1 MNSPLRHISIR
12 VPWHDKAWTGT
23 VCDKP
28 SLNSACLC
36 LKNIGAKKNE
46 EAEEAIKGRT
56 IESLEESQYPPCV
69 TERAT
74 FMSPFSFTRHHKHPY
89 TELSPDTH
97 SHFKETPLVYPA
109 YSAGGLPFRWMQ
121 KDLVWGKEHE
131 RWPIRGLK
139 EDFPL
144 EGVLESREPKLPW
157 EKDKRGSWMQDAENH
172 RELLDCFWNHVREEE
187 SLVFFY
193 AKQVPL
199 TEEPA
204 RRVIVGVGRVLK
216 IGGLTE
222 YHYNEKRQPDSVRS
236 LLWERMV
243 THSIRPGFKDGFIMP
258 YHQALAKMEA
268 DSSFDPS
275 PVIAFAPADRTL
287 EFSYAT
293 EHVSPDGALSSLL
306 VIADALRSAQTCLE
320 GDFSSQI
327 AWIDNQITRL
337 WKQRGPCPGLGAVL
351 GAMGIPYGAF
361 VANEIVEE
369 VGPETDPWP
378 KVEAMLA
385 DPEAH
390 LSAELAGRIDPIVGK
405 GWKRRS
411 DTRKAYI
418 RLLSRFDLTPEQAR
432 MLYGSE
438 SREEVGVQHGDDELV
453 ANPYLIYECTR
464 LLPGGLAVAASVIDR
479 GVFPKDPV
487 RTLVPVPAPSAL
499 KSGIDPR
506 RIRALTIQRMEAH
519 AAQGHTLQA
528 RKTIISEIRELPL
541 DPKCEI
547 TSDTMEVVEDECFD
561 DEILQLRLG
570 DKSEGYQLKRLAE
583 CGQFIRDLVIKR
595 IKAPAHGIQADWA
608 AVLDSVLDPEGTKSA
623 ITEKDQKAREE
634 KVAALEILAN
644 RRFSVLIGP
653 AGTGKTTLLSALVRQ
668 PEIAEGGVLLLAPTG
683 KARVRMEEKV
693 GDKRFE
699 AKTIA
704 QFLYKSQRFDGASQR
719 YLLNGEPGTKH
730 AETVVIDECSMM
742 TEEML
747 AATFEELA
755 GVKRLILVGD
765 HRQLPPIGA
774 GKPFVDIVR
783 HLEPDTFSQPFP
795 RHHEETGYT
804 ELTISMR
811 QSEVAGG
818 RDDVRLAAWFTGAEL
833 PPGEDEILS
842 ILSGR
847 RASDHL
853 EIREWNS
860 IDELHNHLD
869 ESMHWNLGINGT
881 LDQERFDSLL
891 GANIS
896 NGYAY
901 FNCGDAGMCAEE
913 WQILTPVRQHAWGVA
928 EINRKIHTHWRE
940 GFLKLAR
947 QTRYRK
953 ICKPV
958 GTEQIVY
965 GDKVINNR
973 NHWRWSWPDGKR
985 RSLANG
991 EIGIVVGPW
1000 GKKDEINV
1008 ELSTQEGLN
1017 FTYKPKEFS
1026 EEGSSDLELAYA
1038 LTVHRAQ
1045 GSEFGKVFLILPRNR
1060 RMLSREMLY
1069 TALTRQ
1075 KEKVVILCE
1084 GSPMELLAMA
1094 NDRYSETKTRF
1105 TNLFRAPNPKEFEKS
1120 YLDANL
1126 IHQTERGELVR
1137 SKSEVI
1143 IADHLHRR
1151 RINYR
1156 YEEQLKLGED
1166 IRIPDFTF
1174 EDDDTGITYYWE
1186 HCGMLFDP
1194 EYARRWEEKKAL
1206 FREHQILPQEEG
1218 GGKKG
1223 TLIVTHDDSVGGISS
1238 KAIGE
1243 LIERILQ

>member
-23 VCDKP
+23 VCDAP
-28 SLNSACLC
+28 TRNSACLC
-36 LKNIGAKKNE
+36 LKNIGAKKRE
-46 EAEEAIKGRT
+46 EAEEAIKGQS
-56 IESLEESQYPPCV
+56 IESLEETQYPPCV

-74 FMSPFSFTRHHKHPY
+74 FMSPFSFTRHHRHPY
-89 TELSPDTH
+89 SLTSPDTH
-97 SHFKETPLVYPA
+97 GHFKETPLRYPA
-109 YSAGGLPFRWMQ
+109 YSAGALPFRWMQ
-121 KDLVWGKEHE
+121 KDLVWGKEDE

-144 EGVLESREPKLPW
+144 EEILESREPKLPW
-157 EKDKRGSWMQDAENH
+157 EKDRRGSWMQDAENH
-172 RELLDCFWNHVREEE
+172 RELLDCFWGHIREEE

-216 IGGLTE
+216 LGGLTE
-222 YHYNEKRQPDSVRS
+222 YDYNEQRQPDSIRS

-243 THSIRPGFKDGFIMP
+243 THSIRPGFNDGFLLP
-258 YHQALAKMEA
+258 YHQALARMES
-268 DSSFDPS
+268 DPSFDPT
-275 PVIAFAPADRTL
+275 PLIAFAPADRTL

-293 EHVSPDGALSSLL
+293 EHVSPDGALSALL
-306 VIADALRSAQTCLE
+306 VIADALKNAQTCLE
-320 GDFSSQI
+320 GDFSKQI
-327 AWIDNQITRL
+327 DWIDTQITRL

-351 GAMGIPYGAF
+351 GAMGIPYGSF
-361 VANEIVEE
+361 VANEIVNE

-378 KVEAMLA
+378 AVEAMLE

-390 LSAELAGRIDPIVGK
+390 LSAELATRIDPVVAK

-432 MLYGSE
+432 MLYGE
-438 SREEVGVQHGDDELV
+438 EGREQQGIEIEEGEFV
-453 ANPYLIYECTR
+453 ANPYLIFEASR
-464 LLPGGLAVAASVIDR
+464 LLQKELSVSVSVVDR
-479 GVFPKDPV
+479 GIFPKDPI
-487 RTLVPVPAPSAL
+487 RTLVPVPVPSAL

-506 RIRALTIQRMEAH
+506 RVRALVIQQLETH

-528 RKTIISEIRELPL
+528 RKTILSEIRELPL
-541 DPKCEI
+541 DPKCEV
-547 TSDTMEVVEDECFD
+547 TSDTMEVAEDECFA
-561 DEILQLRLG
+561 DEIKQLLLG
-570 DKSEGYQLKRLAE
+570 NKSQGYQLKRLAE
-583 CGQFIRDLVIKR
+583 AGAYIRELVSKR
-595 IKAPAHGIQADWA
+595 IKSNPLDIEADWSTI
-608 AVLDSVLDPEGTKSA
+608 LDSVLDPEGRNPPVTD
-623 ITEKDQKAREE
+623 KDQKAREE
-634 KVAALEILAN
+634 KVAALKILAN

-668 PEIAEGGVLLLAPTG
+668 EEIASGGVLLLAPTG

-693 GDKRFE
+693 GDKRFP

-704 QFLYKSQRFDGASQR
+704 QFLYRSERFDGASQR
-719 YLLNGEPGTKH
+719 YLLTGEPGEKH
-730 AETVVIDECSMM
+730 AETVIIDECSMM

-747 AATFEELA
+747 AATFEELI
-755 GVKRLILVGD
+755 GMKRLILVGD

-774 GKPFVDIVR
+774 GKPFVDIVK
-783 HLEPDTFSQPFP
+783 HLEPEQFDQPFP
-795 RHHEETGYT
+795 HHHAETGYT

-811 QSEVAGG
+811 QSEVEGG

-833 PPGEDEILS
+833 PPGEDEILG
-842 ILSGR
+842 ILNGR
-847 RASDHL
+847 RKSRHL
-853 EIREWNS
+853 EIREWKS
-860 IDELHNHLD
+860 VDELHNHHDAALHA
-869 ESMHWNLGINGT
+869 ELGTDGK
-881 LDQERFDSLL
+881 LDQQQFDRTL
-891 GANIS
+891 GATIS
-896 NGYAY
+896 GDYAY
-901 FNCGDAGMCAEE
+901 FNSGKAGRQAEN
-913 WQILTPVRQHAWGVA
+913 WQILTPVRQHGWGVT
-928 EINRKIHTHWRE
+928 ELNRVIHNKWRA
-940 GFLKLAR
+940 GFLDMAR
-947 QTRYRK
+947 RKFRK

-958 GTEQIVY
+958 GSEQIVY

-973 NHWRWSWPDGKR
+973 NHWRWSWPEGKK
-985 RSLANG
+985 RSVANG
-991 EIGIVVGPW
+991 EIGMLIGPW
-1000 GKKDEINV
+1000 GKTTEINV
-1008 ELSTQEGLN
+1008 ELSTQPGLN
-1017 FTYKPKEFS
+1017 FTYKPAEFS
-1026 EEGSSDLELAYA
+1026 EEGSTDLELAYA

-1084 GSPMELLAMA
+1084 GSPMELIAMA
-1094 NDRYSETKTRF
+1094 NDRFSETKTRF

-1143 IADHLHRR
+1143 IADHLHRK

-1156 YEEQLKLGED
+1156 YEEQLTLGED

-1174 EDDDTGITYYWE
+1174 EDDDTGITYFWE
-1186 HCGMLFDP
+1186 HCGMLFNED
-1194 EYARRWEEKKAL
+1194 YARRWEEKKAL
-1206 FREHQILPQEEG
+1206 YRENEILPQEEG
-1218 GGKKG
+1218 GGRRG
-1223 TLIVTHDDSVGGISS
+1223 ALIITHDDSAGGISS

-1243 LIERILQ
+1243 LIDRLFS

>member
-1 MNSPLRHISIR
+1 MKSPLRHISIR

-23 VCDKP
+23 VCDAP
-28 SLNSACLC
+28 TRNSACLC
-36 LKNIGAKKNE
+36 LKNIGAKKHE
-46 EAEEAIKGRT
+46 EAEEAIKGRS
-56 IESLEESQYPPCV
+56 IESLEETQYPPCV

-74 FMSPFSFTRHHKHPY
+74 FMAPFSFTRHHQHPY
-89 TELSPDTH
+89 SATSPDTH
-97 SHFKETPLVYPA
+97 AHFKSTPLVYPA
-109 YSAGGLPFRWMQ
+109 YSAGALPFRWMQ
-121 KDLVWGKEHE
+121 KDLVWGKEDE

-144 EGVLESREPKLPW
+144 EEILESREPKLPW
-157 EKDKRGSWMQDAENH
+157 EKDRRGSWMQDAENH
-172 RELLDCFWNHVREEE
+172 RELLDCFWGHIREEE
-187 SLVFFY
+187 SLVFLY

-216 IGGLTE
+216 LGGLTE
-222 YHYNEKRQPDSVRS
+222 YDYNERRQPDSIRS

-243 THSIRPGFKDGFIMP
+243 THSIRPGFKDGFLLP
-258 YHQALAKMEA
+258 YHQALAKSES
-268 DSSFDPS
+268 DPSFDPT
-275 PVIAFAPADRTL
+275 PLIAFAPADRTL

-293 EHVSPDGALSSLL
+293 EHVSPDGALSTLL
-306 VIADALRSAQTCLE
+306 VIADALKNAQSCLD
-320 GDFSSQI
+320 GDFSKQI
-327 AWIDNQITRL
+327 EWIDAQITRL

-351 GAMGIPYGAF
+351 GAMGIPYGSF

-369 VGPETDPWP
+369 TGPETDPWP
-378 KVEAMLA
+378 TVEAMLE
-385 DPEAH
+385 DPDAH
-390 LSAELAGRIDPIVGK
+390 LSAELAARIDPVIAK

-432 MLYGSE
+432 MLYGEE
-438 SREEVGVQHGDDELV
+438 SREQQGIEIEDGEFV
-453 ANPYLIYECTR
+453 ANPYLIFESTR
-464 LLPGGLAVAASVIDR
+464 LLPKELSVSVSVVDR
-479 GVFPKDPV
+479 GVFPKDPI
-487 RTLVPVPAPSAL
+487 RTLVPVPIPSAL

-506 RIRALTIQRMEAH
+506 RVRALVIQQLESH

-528 RKTIISEIRELPL
+528 RKTILSEIRELPL
-541 DPKCEI
+541 DPKCEV
-547 TSDTMEVVEDECFD
+547 TSDTMEVAEDECFD
-561 DEILQLRLG
+561 DEIKQLRLG
-570 DKSEGYQLKRLAE
+570 DKSQGYQLKRLAE
-583 CGQFIRDLVIKR
+583 AGAYIRELVSKR
-595 IKAPAHGIQADWA
+595 IKSPPLGIEADWA
-608 AVLDSVLDPEGTKSA
+608 AILDSVLDSEGKNPPVTD
-623 ITEKDQKAREE
+623 KDQKAREE
-634 KVAALEILAN
+634 KVAALNILAN

-668 PEIAEGGVLLLAPTG
+668 EEIAAGGVLLLAPTG

-693 GDKRFE
+693 GDKRFP

-704 QFLYKSQRFDGASQR
+704 QFLYKTERFDGASQR
-719 YLLNGEPGTKH
+719 YLLTGEPGQKH
-730 AETVVIDECSMM
+730 AETVIIDECSMM

-747 AATFEELA
+747 AATFEELV
-755 GVKRLILVGD
+755 GLKRLILVGD

-774 GKPFVDIVR
+774 GKPFVDIVK
-783 HLEPDTFSQPFP
+783 HLEPEQFVLPFP
-795 RHHEETGYT
+795 HHHAETGYT

-811 QSEVAGG
+811 QSEVEGG

-842 ILSGR
+842 ILNGR
-847 RASDHL
+847 RKSRHL
-853 EIREWNS
+853 EIREWS
-860 IDELHNHLD
+860 SVDELHNHLD
-869 ESMHWNLGINGT
+869 ASLHAELGTDGK
-881 LDQERFDSLL
+881 LDQQQFDRTL
-891 GANIS
+891 GATIS
-896 NGYAY
+896 GDYSY
-901 FNCGDAGMCAEE
+901 FNGGQAGKHAES
-913 WQILTPVRQHAWGVA
+913 WQILTPVRQHGWGVS
-928 EINRKIHTHWRE
+928 EINRVIHNKWRA
-940 GFLKLAR
+940 GILDMAR
-947 QTRYRK
+947 RKFRK

-958 GTEQIVY
+958 GSEQIVY

-985 RSLANG
+985 RSVANG
-991 EIGIVVGPW
+991 EIGMLIGPW
-1000 GKKDEINV
+1000 GKTTEINV
-1008 ELSTQEGLN
+1008 ELSTQPGLN
-1017 FTYKPKEFS
+1017 FTYKPAEFS
-1026 EEGSSDLELAYA
+1026 EDGSTDLELAYA

-1084 GSPMELLAMA
+1084 GSPMELIAMA
-1094 NDRYSETKTRF
+1094 NDRFSETKTRF

-1143 IADHLHRR
+1143 IADHLNRK

-1156 YEEQLKLGED
+1156 YEEQLTLGED

-1174 EDDDTGITYYWE
+1174 EDDDTGITYFWE
-1186 HCGMLFDP
+1186 HCGMLFD
-1194 EYARRWEEKKAL
+1194 EDYARRWEEKKAL
-1206 FREHQILPQEEG
+1206 YRLHGILPHEEG

-1223 TLIVTHDDSVGGISS
+1223 MLIITHDDSAGGISS